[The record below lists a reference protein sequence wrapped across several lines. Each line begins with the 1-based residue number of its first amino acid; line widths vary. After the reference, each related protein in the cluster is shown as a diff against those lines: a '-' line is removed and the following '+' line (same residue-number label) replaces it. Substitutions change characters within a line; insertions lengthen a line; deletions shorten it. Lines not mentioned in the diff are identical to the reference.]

1 MSDANLTIADVTLI
15 PTSRKD
21 LDMGSLWTWTVPL
34 WGLLVI
40 VVFLLG
46 ILSES
51 VILESLP
58 VNNPIAVATA
68 MVGSGRRRVRFSNV

>member
-1 MSDANLTIADVTLI
+1 MSTDVTLI
-15 PTSRKD
+15 PISRKD
-21 LDMGSLWTWTVPL
+21 LDLGSLWTWTVPL

-58 VNNPIAVATA
+58 VNNPIAVAAA

>member
-1 MSDANLTIADVTLI
+1 MSTDVTLI
-15 PTSRKD
+15 PMSRKD
-21 LDMGSLWTWTVPL
+21 LDLGSLWTWTVPL

-51 VILESLP
+51 IILESLP
-58 VNNPIAVATA
+58 VNNPIAVAAA